1 MWAIVVS
8 GTPDAAESTY
18 SDQPFLRQYSVI
30 RLPRRLGSCAH
41 HDGARRF
48 RFGLFSA
55 MKLSFSSCRFICSDN
70 RMFAERAF
78 YCFNVP
84 ESEFAPAAYTSISCQ
99 SGKTLQK
106 KIKILNSECW
116 RIAEQSADIFHSNS
130 KSSPGA
136 VITASA

>member
-1 MWAIVVS
+1 MCAIVVS

-30 RLPRRLGSCAH
+30 RLPSRLGSCAH
-41 HDGARRF
+41 HDGVRRF
-48 RFGLFSA
+48 CFGLFSA

-70 RMFAERAF
+70 SMFAEHAF

-106 KIKILNSECW
+106 KIKNFTAIPAA
-116 RIAEQSADIFHSNS
+116 R
-130 KSSPGA
+130 PGL
-136 VITASA
+136 